1 MNLLLI
7 LLVISIFAVLL
18 LSIKEIKNQQLISQK
33 PVAKPQDNL
42 IDLNLSKKLLN
53 LVSGDHQVA
62 ARLVDNIKQ
71 KYPGKTDI
79 WYLEKVI
86 NDLENN
92 RR

>member
-42 IDLNLSKKLLN
+42 IDLNLSKN
-53 LVSGDHQVA
+53 
-62 ARLVDNIKQ
+62 
-71 KYPGKTDI
+71 Y
-79 WYLEKVI
+79 
-86 NDLENN
+86 
-92 RR
+92 